1 MKQYRMPS
9 FLHDVFGERQSI
21 AAIAA
26 ILVFGGLLTAALYFV
41 FPQMTA
47 HVPVWRSALAMLLIF
62 DIGSGCAANFTTST
76 NSFYAA
82 RKTNRIVFI
91 AVHVHIVLIALLL
104 QTGIGFSIAVWAY
117 TIAGAFVV
125 NALIGRRSQLFVAG
139 LLLAAG
145 LGWMPMVQLIPPYM
159 LIACTLFML
168 KVLYGFAV
176 DHYGNAPHG
185 K

>member
-1 MKQYRMPS
+1 MKQRRMPS
-9 FLHDVFGERQSI
+9 FLHDVFGEKQSI
-21 AAIAA
+21 ATIAA
-26 ILVFGGLLTAALYFV
+26 ILLFGGLLTTALYFV

-62 DIGSGCAANFTTST
+62 DAASGCAANFSASTSG
-76 NSFYAA
+76 FYAA

-104 QTGIGFSIAVWAY
+104 KTGIGFSIAAWAY

-125 NALIGRRSQLFVAG
+125 NALIGRRSQPFVAG

-145 LGWMPMVQLIPPYM
+145 LSWVPMVPDIPPYM
-159 LIACTLFML
+159 LIAGILFML

-176 DHYGNAPHG
+176 DHYGNAPHA